1 MRRLRSVLT
10 ILLVLLAL
18 AAGAWWAFQRFV
30 GELALNLEPAMLQQH
45 LAERFPVRNCQL
57 GLACVEF
64 RAPQLNLPA
73 GGDRLQ
79 LNTQLAVQAGGRE
92 FPGRA
97 GLSGRLRYE
106 QAAGAFYIDDLT
118 VTDFA
123 LDGVP
128 ERYAALVRAHG
139 PQAVQAVQAALRD
152 RPVYVIDSSTTA
164 GALARWAVR
173 DVRVADGR
181 FRVSLLRRRD

>member
-30 GELALNLEPAMLQQH
+30 GELALNLEPAALQQH
-45 LAERFPVRNCQL
+45 LAERFPFRNCQL
-57 GLACVEF
+57 VLACVEF
-64 RAPQLNLPA
+64 RAPQLSLPA

-97 GLSGRLRYE
+97 GLAGRLRYE

-139 PQAVQAVQAALRD
+139 PQAVQAALRD
-152 RPVYVIDSSTTA
+152 RPVYVIDTSTTA

-181 FRVSLLRRRD
+181 FRVSLLRWRD

>member
-57 GLACVEF
+57 VLACVEF

-79 LNTQLAVQAGGRE
+79 LDTQLAVQAGGRE

>member
-30 GELALNLEPAMLQQH
+30 GELALNLEPATLQQH

-57 GLACVEF
+57 VLACVEF

-118 VTDFA
+118 RWTA
-123 LDGVP
+123 CP
-128 ERYAALVRAHG
+128 RAT
-139 PQAVQAVQAALRD
+139 R
-152 RPVYVIDSSTTA
+152 RWC
-164 GALARWAVR
+164 ART
-173 DVRVADGR
+173 G
-181 FRVSLLRRRD
+181 RRRCRRRCTTGRCT